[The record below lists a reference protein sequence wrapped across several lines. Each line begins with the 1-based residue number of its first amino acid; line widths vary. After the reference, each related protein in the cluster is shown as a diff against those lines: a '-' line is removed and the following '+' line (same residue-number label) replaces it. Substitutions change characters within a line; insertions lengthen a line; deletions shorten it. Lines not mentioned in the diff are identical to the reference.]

1 MENNVTINVGVKEVG
16 GSVKSIKQELREAQ
30 ASAVQMARTFGENST
45 EATKA
50 AQKVAKLRDE
60 IEDVG
65 LKIKGLNP
73 DKFQRIATLGQGVA
87 QGFVAAQGAMAMFG
101 GQSQEL
107 EKTMVKLQGA
117 IAMSQGLQGL
127 KDLQIAF
134 GDIGASAVKAFNT
147 LKTAI
152 GSTGIGA
159 LVIAVGLIATYWDD
173 IADALGFSNA
183 KQEKSLEIS
192 KKQAIAEQGKLDLL
206 NSQDE
211 TLKRQGKSEQQIL
224 DLKILQGQEIVKA
237 LEIQSKKEQ
246 EALKQSGKS
255 YGIYQALVS
264 AGIPKTIAG
273 IFFNPLETV
282 AKSAEN
288 LNVTEKEIIKT
299 KNLIDGYKNKV
310 DEINKKSSA
319 DEISRLDKE
328 AEEKQKRLDEEWQ
341 SFVDATKRQYDYN
354 NKVNENERKDI
365 ADQEAYKKDQKE
377 KGLASLKKVTSDHYN
392 TLITNAKVNHEDTTI
407 IELNALKA
415 QLQIAKDHGESM
427 VDLQNQIAEK
437 EGAIEDQKANKKK
450 KAIEE
455 GFKLALA
462 SLQATQ
468 ALSDIFYSD
477 KLDKVEKGS
486 KAEEAILRKQFETNK
501 KMNIATAIINGA
513 QAINSIL
520 AQYPKFDGG
529 FAMVAALAT
538 TTITSLAQIA
548 KIKSTKFESTSTPTM
563 PNNIASQTPSINQTV
578 NQQRNVS
585 GTSTG
590 ATGQNQ
596 VVKVIVTETD
606 ITRSQ
611 GRVNDIRRRALIH

>member
-30 ASAVQMARTFGENST
+30 ASAVQMARSFGENST

-50 AQKVAKLRDE
+50 AQKVAKLKDE

-173 IADALGFSNA
+173 IANALGFSNA

-237 LEIQSKKEQ
+237 LEVQSKKEQ

-288 LNVTEKEIIKT
+288 LNITEKEIIKT

-319 DEISRLDKE
+319 DEKSRLDKE

-377 KGLASLKKVTSDHYN
+377 KGLASLKKVTSDYYN

-548 KIKSTKFESTSTPTM
+548 KIKSTKFESTSTPIM
-563 PNNIASQTPSINQTV
+563 PNNIASQTPSINQTI

-606 ITRSQ
+606 ITRTQ
-611 GRVNDIRRRALIH
+611 GRVNDIRKRALIH